1 MVTRSA
7 RRNVHWQAP
16 TSILLAFAVSL
27 CLAIGHHLFYASLN
41 RVPVDDNGFDQQTN
55 IAIGTGFAF
64 LIRACL
70 AIATCTAYWQVFW
83 HIALRKTLAV
93 SSLDALT
100 NVLGSLLEFA
110 NVRTVFGNPGLAAL
124 AILAWLVP
132 FASLLPPATLSVLPA
147 STMNS
152 TYTPVPVPYFAN
164 VLMAGTTYRMMA
176 GDQFISDSIVNQYL
190 QASLQLSRMATTT
203 ALRGTVPEHQTLS
216 PNSTYELDFN
226 APAIQCQSISQDILQ
241 AFNEA
246 AGCEFTGPPPS
257 IDKPKRS
264 CNGSVPYVSWVPN
277 RSSLVPFANGTI
289 RNQLLPLDEDLGGLS
304 PSIEYNG
311 RYMGA
316 SIDSPPTR
324 FVATRSQVPPLSDSN
339 WDVLNCSLYNATY
352 VVQFAS
358 DSNSRSL
365 PHLLDVRMVNSVSFG
380 WQSDSRDVNE
390 RIPDLDLDI
399 FSYLGMMESLNRL
412 LVGTIVGNGK
422 AGDTI
427 YWEQKRLRVQ
437 SPNLMATLLAFTRE
451 IVPLMA
457 RVNLN
462 DDPTPDASEWV
473 DMGPYGRGSISLP
486 KEAVLSPSYD
496 QSLGS
501 AIEELFQNMTLS
513 LFSDPRFLRNSE
525 EPINVTRSYTR
536 NTYFYSQR
544 NLLLSYG
551 IALFLT
557 LLASISGCLAIFYN
571 GASYTHKFSTI
582 LRTTAELGELVEKSD
597 RTGADPLP
605 KYMSRARV
613 DLGRSDGYSQEL
625 RRVPGT
631 GGERSAMIGSEGPPS
646 KELGIVTQRTLSSE
660 TCIHEMSDV
669 VRLEG

>member
-16 TSILLAFAVSL
+16 TGILLAFTVSL
-27 CLAIGHHLFYASLN
+27 CLAIGHHLFYASLDQ
-41 RVPVDDNGFDQQTN
+41 VPVDDNVFDQQTN

-64 LIRACL
+64 LFRACL

-83 HIALRKTLAV
+83 HIALRKTLAI

-100 NVLGSLLEFA
+100 NVLGSLLEFT

-152 TYTPVPVPYFAN
+152 TYIPVPVPYFAN
-164 VLMAGTTYRMMA
+164 VLMAGTTYRMIA

-190 QASLQLSRMATTT
+190 QPSLQLSRMATTT

-226 APAIQCQSISQDILQ
+226 APAIQCQPISQDILKS
-241 AFNEA
+241 FNEA
-246 AGCEFTGPPPS
+246 AGCDLTGPPPP
-257 IDKPKRS
+257 IDKPQGS

-277 RSSLVPFANGTI
+277 RSSLVPFANNTI

-311 RYMGA
+311 RYMGS
-316 SIDSPPTR
+316 SIDSPPTI

-339 WDVLNCSLYNATY
+339 WDVLNCSLHNATY
-352 VVQFAS
+352 AVQFAS

-365 PHLLDVRMVNSVSFG
+365 PHLLDVRILNSVAFG
-380 WQSDSRDVNE
+380 WESDSRGANE
-390 RIPDLDLDI
+390 TIPDLDLEI
-399 FSYLGMMESLNRL
+399 FSYLGMMESLDRL
-412 LVGTIVGNGK
+412 LVGTIVGDGN
-422 AGDTI
+422 AGDSI

-437 SPNLMATLLAFTRE
+437 SPNLMATLLAFTKD

-457 RVNLN
+457 RVNLS
-462 DDPTPDASEWV
+462 DDPPPDASEWV
-473 DMGPYGRGSISLP
+473 SMGPYSRGSFSLP
-486 KEAVLSPSYD
+486 KEAVFSPSYN

-513 LFSDPRFLRNSE
+513 LFSDPRFLRDSE
-525 EPINVTRSYTR
+525 DLINVTRSYTR
-536 NTYFYSQR
+536 NTYSYSQR

-557 LLASISGCLAIFYN
+557 LLASISGCMAIFHN

-582 LRTTAELGELVEKSD
+582 LRTTTGLGELVEKND
-597 RTGADPLP
+597 RAGADPLP
-605 KYMSRARV
+605 KYLSRARV
-613 DLGRSDGYSQEL
+613 DLGRSDGDLLEL
-625 RRVPGT
+625 RMVPGT
-631 GGERSAMIGSEGPPS
+631 DGERSAMIGSEESPA
-646 KELGIVTQRTLSSE
+646 KELGIVTQRTLSDE
-660 TCIHEMSDV
+660 I
-669 VRLEG
+669 

>member
-264 CNGSVPYVSWVPN
+264 CNGSVPYVSWVPK

-316 SIDSPPTR
+316 SIDSPPTI

-412 LVGTIVGNGK
+412 LVGTIVGDGK

-473 DMGPYGRGSISLP
+473 DMGPYGRGSLSLP
-486 KEAVLSPSYD
+486 KEAALSPSYN

>member
-277 RSSLVPFANGTI
+277 RSSLVPFVNGTI

-316 SIDSPPTR
+316 SIDSPPTI

-339 WDVLNCSLYNATY
+339 WDVLSCSLYNATY

-412 LVGTIVGNGK
+412 LVGTIVGDGK

-486 KEAVLSPSYD
+486 KEAVLSPSYN

-660 TCIHEMSDV
+660 TCIHEMSGV

>member
-64 LIRACL
+64 LFRACL

-257 IDKPKRS
+257 IDKPKRP

-316 SIDSPPTR
+316 SIDSPPTI

-365 PHLLDVRMVNSVSFG
+365 PHLLDVRIVNSVSFG

-412 LVGTIVGNGK
+412 LVGTIVGDGK

-486 KEAVLSPSYD
+486 KDAVLSPSYN